1 MILSWVHSNDSQSHF
16 ATRPYQPQNKYPTM
30 SSGIKTNR
38 QNPKQLIQ
46 NIFLKQ
52 KRRIPRTNVAGDSIA
67 PQPWEPNMHKWSS
80 SLKIFSH
87 VVLLLMLAAIVYAAY
102 ISITYWSGINV

>member
-1 MILSWVHSNDSQSHF
+1 
-16 ATRPYQPQNKYPTM
+16 
-30 SSGIKTNR
+30 
-38 QNPKQLIQ
+38 
-46 NIFLKQ
+46 
-52 KRRIPRTNVAGDSIA
+52 
-67 PQPWEPNMHKWSS
+67 MHKWSS